1 MLKQLNVSELSPGMM
16 VTQVI
21 NQNGPVK
28 IRKVGFIRSGDM
40 IRGLT
45 EMGVTVVEVDID
57 QSLNVDLEEDVNEAE
72 TTSSEESNKP
82 VKITATQRLV
92 ASDRQIADV
101 DRQLSQQF
109 HRALFLPAVDQMPSK
124 WMLYGKPYTLLTM
137 FILFGLFIGAMASY
151 SLIGMMT
158 NTGLVSTTQANT
170 SAIIESN
177 TPEKNVPGDILT
189 TDENSVQAFAT
200 QETAAEIGVNN
211 TVVAE
216 QEQNAVVT
224 DAVVNN
230 TLKGPEKTPL
240 STIDKTI
247 VSNTPREIKL
257 SSPSE
262 TVKGIILE
270 EGQQVLGYQSG
281 NDEEAQSTQGDS
293 TQDNDTDI
301 ANIPNVN
308 ERREQTR
315 ANREAN
321 NEPTA
326 RDTSSN
332 EALNP
337 NLLRRIQAAA
347 QDVDSQSSEPKPE
360 LVKVTDL
367 NELPRIDQ
375 LSPAILTQMPAM
387 SFSAHMY
394 ASNPRDRWVRVN
406 SKRLGEGDVIAN
418 NVILR
423 RIESEKVVLD
433 YKGTEFT
440 MNALSDW

>member
-281 NDEEAQSTQGDS
+281 NDEEAQ
-293 TQDNDTDI
+293 
-301 ANIPNVN
+301 
-308 ERREQTR
+308 
-315 ANREAN
+315 
-321 NEPTA
+321 
-326 RDTSSN
+326 
-332 EALNP
+332 
-337 NLLRRIQAAA
+337 
-347 QDVDSQSSEPKPE
+347 
-360 LVKVTDL
+360 
-367 NELPRIDQ
+367 
-375 LSPAILTQMPAM
+375 
-387 SFSAHMY
+387 
-394 ASNPRDRWVRVN
+394 
-406 SKRLGEGDVIAN
+406 
-418 NVILR
+418 
-423 RIESEKVVLD
+423 
-433 YKGTEFT
+433 
-440 MNALSDW
+440 